1 MADQP
6 PRQLHQK
13 DPQGLFLFYWLP
25 VVLYAVL
32 VFIHS
37 SGPSPLQVDLFSWA
51 DKPAHFFVYSILG
64 ILLLRAM
71 GATLVNTSQGI
82 VILCSILLVALYGA
96 TDELHQYFV
105 PERSADIY
113 DFLADTTGAAAGII
127 CYWKLTSSPAPE
139 KS

>member
-1 MADQP
+1 MAN
-6 PRQLHQK
+6 QLPKHLRQK

-25 VVLYAVL
+25 VVLYAIL
-32 VFIHS
+32 IFIHS
-37 SGPSPLQVDLFSWA
+37 SGPSPFQVDLFSWA

-71 GATLVNTSQGI
+71 GATFVNTPQRI
-82 VILCSILLVALYGA
+82 VIFSSILLAALYGG
-96 TDELHQYFV
+96 TDELHQYFI
-105 PERSADIY
+105 PSRSADVF

-127 CYWKLTSSPAPE
+127 CYWKLTSSPAPK